1 MRIGIVGTR
10 GIPNHYGGFEQFA
23 EYLSV
28 ALVER
33 GHQVWVYNSST
44 HPHQQTTYKGVN
56 IIHCYDPEHK
66 IGTAGQF
73 IYDFNCIIDSRK
85 RDFDV
90 LLQLGYT
97 SSSVW
102 HFLLPEQS
110 VVITNMD
117 GLEWKRSK
125 YSKKVQWFLKHAEK
139 WAVTSSNV
147 LVADSKAIQS
157 YLLQTYKQ
165 QAHYI
170 AYGATPFYAP
180 NEATLQALNLLK
192 QQYYLVIAR
201 FEPENNIETIIQGY
215 LINDNPKPLVLI
227 GSTHNKFGAYLQ
239 QQYKHANIRFL
250 GSIYDME
257 LLNNLRYFCA
267 LYFHGHSV
275 GGTNPS
281 LLEAMASHAPICA
294 HDNAFNKAILGDDAV
309 YFSSAEEVASIIKQQ
324 VPMDLAI
331 QHNMKK
337 VMDTFSWPLIFDA
350 YESLMQLSLR
360 K

>member
-44 HPHQQTTYKGVN
+44 HPYQETAYNGVN

-73 IYDFNCIIDSRK
+73 IYDLNCIVDSRT

-97 SSSVW
+97 SSSIW
-102 HFLLPEQS
+102 HFLLPKRS
-110 VVITNMD
+110 IVITNMD

-125 YSKKVQWFLKHAEK
+125 YSKKVQRFLKHAEK
-139 WAVTSSNV
+139 WAVKSSNV

-165 QAHYI
+165 HAHYI
-170 AYGATPFYAP
+170 AYGATPFNDP
-180 NEATLQALNLLK
+180 NEAALQALNLTK

-201 FEPENNIETIIQGY
+201 FEPENNIETVIQGY
-215 LINDNPKPLVLI
+215 LIADNIKPLVLI

-239 QQYKHANIRFL
+239 QRYKHANIRFL

-281 LLEAMASHAPICA
+281 LLEAMASQAPICA
-294 HDNAFNKAILGDDAV
+294 HNNAFNKAILGDDAV
-309 YFSSAEEVASIIKQQ
+309 YFSSAEEMANVITQQ

-331 QHNMKK
+331 QHNMQKIEN
-337 VMDTFSWPLIFDA
+337 VFNWPLIFDA